1 MDDWALATVADLE
14 DRTRVRGVSGAVSA
28 VNSRKRR
35 RRVAAVQ
42 GEYSPVGT
50 LLRQSNSAPYP
61 RSTATRATQ
70 RPRSMQVLQWVL
82 VGCAALVIAL
92 AAVATL
98 VIIRST
104 SGEIPVVSDIQA
116 EAVGESVEFSWPDPG
131 ISNED
136 SYQVEVNGSALSV
149 QRTASFAYTAEPG
162 ERVCLIV
169 TVNHEGKLGAP
180 SAQKCVDVAD

>member
-14 DRTRVRGVSGAVSA
+14 DRTRVRGVSGAVTA

-50 LLRQSNSAPYP
+50 LLRQTGNAP
-61 RSTATRATQ
+61 RSTATRPAP
-70 RPRSMQVLQWVL
+70 RPRGMQVLQWVL

-98 VIIRST
+98 VLIRST
-104 SGEIPVVSDIQA
+104 SGDIPVVTDI
-116 EAVGESVEFSWPDPG
+116 EATVTGNRVDFSWPDPG
-131 ISNED
+131 IAEED
-136 SYQVEVNGSALSV
+136 SYQVEVNGGALSV
-149 QRTASFAYTAEPG
+149 QKDASFPYTGVPG
-162 ERVCLIV
+162 ERVCLSV
-169 TVNHEGKLGAP
+169 TVNQGGKLGAP
-180 SAQKCVDVAD
+180 SAQKCVDVAG